1 MKKLF
6 LLIALFNVMLSYSQT
21 IQRVK
26 LYDLP
31 QFIYKDRST
40 AVEYIKETEV
50 YKFYDYRM
58 YEYGSRE
65 PEFIIKVEDY
75 NKIVPLLK
83 KILTSPKL
91 PENERYRIND
101 DNWVITIDRI
111 DIIEIDIIDHKTNFK
126 WITASW
132 EKKIY
137 NEDGKLIKKVP
148 YCKDSPNVILNTIS
162 NLPDKLQ

>member
-1 MKKLF
+1 
-6 LLIALFNVMLSYSQT
+6 
-21 IQRVK
+21 
-26 LYDLP
+26 
-31 QFIYKDRST
+31 
-40 AVEYIKETEV
+40 
-50 YKFYDYRM
+50 M